1 MDIPSLIII
10 AYFFL
15 TLLVSFLCR
24 RRNTELQ
31 RLLVAPQQLG
41 LVLTVPLIFSGLFGG
56 STITGTVAS
65 AFAGGVSSAWY
76 LLGTAVGCLLFLLLV
91 FRFYRAVAVVKH
103 SGSIPDAFAYRFD
116 ERTRVLMVLVIV
128 ITNSIALSTIPLSTA
143 AIISKITGLSS
154 DAAGWLCCIV
164 LIVMA
169 LLSGLKGV
177 AAMNMI
183 HTFFMFLG
191 LVVMLVPSLRSAG
204 GFARLSAALPESY
217 FSFGSGGFWSVA
229 AVLLGAV
236 LAIMT
241 SPLAF
246 MSVVSSTK
254 PKIAKNALRICAVL
268 ILPFAACLVL
278 IGMCCRV
285 IVPEGSANA
294 VLFDVAQSF
303 NPACYVLIG
312 MSVLAA
318 TFSTAP
324 ASLLSIIT
332 TLNNDIYCKLRKNA
346 SQREQKIF
354 VNAGVVVWT
363 VIWIMIGKNAAS
375 ILGQL
380 TGATQIKSVASV
392 ILLIS
397 LYWKRVDRNSGF
409 YSLLTG
415 SVVAMGWHLAGN
427 PFGIQPLWPSLAISL
442 VLLVI
447 LTLLAPAPVSES
459 SQAVDAIFKEYDALP
474 AEKK

>member
-204 GFARLSAALPESY
+204 GFAGLSAALPESY
-217 FSFGSGGFWSVA
+217 FSFGSGASGLSPPCFWVRF
-229 AVLLGAV
+229 
-236 LAIMT
+236 
-241 SPLAF
+241 SPL
-246 MSVVSSTK
+246 
-254 PKIAKNALRICAVL
+254 
-268 ILPFAACLVL
+268 
-278 IGMCCRV
+278 
-285 IVPEGSANA
+285 
-294 VLFDVAQSF
+294 
-303 NPACYVLIG
+303 
-312 MSVLAA
+312 
-318 TFSTAP
+318 
-324 ASLLSIIT
+324 
-332 TLNNDIYCKLRKNA
+332 
-346 SQREQKIF
+346 
-354 VNAGVVVWT
+354 
-363 VIWIMIGKNAAS
+363 
-375 ILGQL
+375 
-380 TGATQIKSVASV
+380 
-392 ILLIS
+392 
-397 LYWKRVDRNSGF
+397 
-409 YSLLTG
+409 
-415 SVVAMGWHLAGN
+415 
-427 PFGIQPLWPSLAISL
+427 
-442 VLLVI
+442 
-447 LTLLAPAPVSES
+447 
-459 SQAVDAIFKEYDALP
+459 
-474 AEKK
+474 

>member
-204 GFARLSAALPESY
+204 DFAGLSAALPESY

-318 TFSTAP
+318 TFSTARP
-324 ASLLSIIT
+324 P
-332 TLNNDIYCKLRKNA
+332 C
-346 SQREQKIF
+346 
-354 VNAGVVVWT
+354 
-363 VIWIMIGKNAAS
+363 
-375 ILGQL
+375 
-380 TGATQIKSVASV
+380 
-392 ILLIS
+392 
-397 LYWKRVDRNSGF
+397 
-409 YSLLTG
+409 
-415 SVVAMGWHLAGN
+415 
-427 PFGIQPLWPSLAISL
+427 
-442 VLLVI
+442 
-447 LTLLAPAPVSES
+447 
-459 SQAVDAIFKEYDALP
+459 
-474 AEKK
+474 

>member
-183 HTFFMFLG
+183 HTLG
-191 LVVMLVPSLRSAG
+191 WSLCWYPAFAPPGALRDCPLPCRKAILASAPG
-204 GFARLSAALPESY
+204 ASGLSPPC
-217 FSFGSGGFWSVA
+217 FWVRF
-229 AVLLGAV
+229 
-236 LAIMT
+236 
-241 SPLAF
+241 SPL
-246 MSVVSSTK
+246 
-254 PKIAKNALRICAVL
+254 
-268 ILPFAACLVL
+268 
-278 IGMCCRV
+278 
-285 IVPEGSANA
+285 
-294 VLFDVAQSF
+294 
-303 NPACYVLIG
+303 
-312 MSVLAA
+312 
-318 TFSTAP
+318 
-324 ASLLSIIT
+324 
-332 TLNNDIYCKLRKNA
+332 
-346 SQREQKIF
+346 
-354 VNAGVVVWT
+354 
-363 VIWIMIGKNAAS
+363 
-375 ILGQL
+375 
-380 TGATQIKSVASV
+380 
-392 ILLIS
+392 
-397 LYWKRVDRNSGF
+397 
-409 YSLLTG
+409 
-415 SVVAMGWHLAGN
+415 
-427 PFGIQPLWPSLAISL
+427 
-442 VLLVI
+442 
-447 LTLLAPAPVSES
+447 
-459 SQAVDAIFKEYDALP
+459 
-474 AEKK
+474 